1 MYNAEG
7 YATGSAS
14 PPPSHSEAVGTGA
27 EYRVPIVFC
36 EDEETVMGH
45 SGALP
50 YANTAVVQHA
60 GQQKP
65 VQNLYLA
72 PVQTTEHPKPNCSV
86 RLCCITSLCMSG
98 SRQRQLLQRLAW
110 ACLVSVPGMLCLQP
124 RPWLLLCAM

>member
-1 MYNAEG
+1 MSSDFLLPAGAVTEESPVYNAEG

-14 PPPSHSEAVGTGA
+14 PPPSQSEAVGTGA
-27 EYRVPIVFC
+27 EYPVPIVFC

-50 YANTAVVQHA
+50 YTNTAVVQHA

-72 PVQTTEHPKPNCSV
+72 PVQTTEHPKLNLHSISGGALQHLAVNTNSV
-86 RLCCITSLCMSG
+86 
-98 SRQRQLLQRLAW
+98 SR
-110 ACLVSVPGMLCLQP
+110 S
-124 RPWLLLCAM
+124 